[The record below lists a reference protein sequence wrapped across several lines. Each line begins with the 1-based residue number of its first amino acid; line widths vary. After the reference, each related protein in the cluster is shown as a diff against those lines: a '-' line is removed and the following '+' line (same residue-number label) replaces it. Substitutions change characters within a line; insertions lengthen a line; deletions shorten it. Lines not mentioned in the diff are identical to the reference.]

1 MPETPHQTA
10 TQLLRA
16 ADGPENI
23 TTAAQILL
31 RGGLVAI
38 PTETVYGL
46 GALGL
51 DEAAVERIFQAKER
65 PHSDPLILHVPD
77 ASAARPLVAEWPL
90 AAEKLA
96 AAFWPGPLTLVL
108 PKSDVVPLRVTAGQ
122 DSVAVRVPGHPV
134 ALALLR
140 AVGQPVAAPSANRFG
155 CVSPTLA
162 RHVLEDLDG
171 RIDAVLDGGP
181 TDVGVEST
189 VLDLRGPEPVI
200 LRPGGVTREMLE
212 TELDTPVHL
221 RGEVEAAGGLRSPGL
236 LTRHYSPRAELH
248 LYDGPDHAVAA
259 AVKELEQRLGPGEH
273 LTVLA
278 YEEDLPLFATLRSA
292 VTALGHRSNL
302 SEVAH
307 ALYHALRSAD
317 ETGARH
323 IAARLAPAGG
333 LGDALNDRL
342 TRAASGRV
350 LRVK

>member
-1 MPETPHQTA
+1 MSDPHT
-10 TQLLRA
+10 TLLLNAGEPDAIPRA
-16 ADGPENI
+16 AE
-23 TTAAQILL
+23 ILL

-51 DEAAVERIFQAKER
+51 NEAAVERIFQAKER
-65 PHSDPLILHVPD
+65 PHSDPLILHVAD
-77 ASAARPLVAEWPL
+77 AAAARPLVAEWPDV
-90 AAEKLA
+90 AEQLA

-108 PKSDVVPLRVTAGQ
+108 RKSEVVPLRVTAGQ
-122 DSVAVRVPGHPV
+122 DSVAVRVPAHPV

-155 CVSPTLA
+155 RVSPTLA

-212 TELDTPVHL
+212 TVLDAPVRL
-221 RGEVEAAGGLRSPGL
+221 RGEVEADGGLRSPGL

-248 LYDGPDHAVAA
+248 LFDGPDVAVGAA
-259 AVKELEQRLGPGEH
+259 ITELEQRLGPDGQ
-273 LTVLA
+273 LAVLA
-278 YEEDLPLFATLRSA
+278 YEEDLPLFAGLGSPVTGLGRRSH
-292 VTALGHRSNL
+292 LP
-302 SEVAH
+302 EVAH
-307 ALYHALRSAD
+307 ALYDALRAAD
-317 ETGARH
+317 EAGARH
-323 IAARLAPAGG
+323 IAARLAPPGG

-350 LRVK
+350 IRVG